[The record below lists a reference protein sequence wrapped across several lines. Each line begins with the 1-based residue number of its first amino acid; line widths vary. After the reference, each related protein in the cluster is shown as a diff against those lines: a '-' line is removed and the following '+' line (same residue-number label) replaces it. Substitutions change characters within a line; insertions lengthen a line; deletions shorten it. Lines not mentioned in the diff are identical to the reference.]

1 MFSERGLGR
10 RLGPTRCILRYR
22 VAWVGLAA
30 VTAILLA
37 ACGSADSDSATDSA
51 SQASQAAPGSAPT
64 STGPVTHS
72 ADAAPDFEMVLFGNE
87 NHAEGEVLRLS
98 DLVGTPVVLNFWFP
112 SCPPCRA
119 EMPDLEEAFERHKGE
134 GVRFVGVTNMGLDT
148 VRDAKDFMLPGNW
161 KKEDGLIAEIG
172 ITYSMGADTDASIMR
187 AYGVSGFPSTVFLDG
202 EQNLVR
208 KWTGLLNGEKLEE
221 LIQEVLN

>member
-1 MFSERGLGR
+1 M
-10 RLGPTRCILRYR
+10 
-22 VAWVGLAA
+22 AA

-37 ACGSADSDSATDSA
+37 ACGSAGSDSATDSA
-51 SQASQAAPGSAPT
+51 SQASQAAPGNAPT
-64 STGPVTHS
+64 SAGPVTRS

-87 NHAEGEVLRLS
+87 NNAEGEILRMS

-119 EMPDLEEAFERHKGE
+119 EMPDLEAAFQRHKAD

-148 VRDAKDFMLPGNW
+148 AQDARDF
-161 KKEDGLIAEIG
+161 IAEIG
-172 ITYSMGADTDASIMR
+172 VTYSLGADTDASIMR
-187 AYGVSGFPSTVFLDG
+187 AYNVSGFPSTVFLDAG
-202 EQNLVR
+202 QNLVR
-208 KWTGLLNGEKLEE
+208 KWTGILNGEKLEE